1 MNKFEKVRGMHN
13 VSLEEANLWSHV
25 SSFSTTLLKSF
36 SYSEIRLP
44 IVEYTDLFK
53 RSVGDETDI
62 VNKEMFSFNSKSEK
76 SLTLRPEGTA
86 GCMRASIDLGLIDAG
101 PQRLFYSGPMYRY
114 ERPQK
119 GRNREFYQLSA
130 EIYGIDSMF
139 AEIELFQ
146 IIEKIIN
153 NYQIKDYSLEIN
165 SLGSEDDQKKFSKAL
180 QNYLKPLKNK
190 LEYCIL

>member
-13 VSLEEANLWSHV
+13 VSIEEANLWSHV
-25 SSFSTTLLKSF
+25 SSFSEKLLKSF

-101 PQRLFYSGPMYRY
+101 PQRLFYSGPM
-114 ERPQK
+114 
-119 GRNREFYQLSA
+119 
-130 EIYGIDSMF
+130 
-139 AEIELFQ
+139 
-146 IIEKIIN
+146 
-153 NYQIKDYSLEIN
+153 
-165 SLGSEDDQKKFSKAL
+165 
-180 QNYLKPLKNK
+180 
-190 LEYCIL
+190 